1 MELKVI
7 SFPLLS
13 DFFFFFFSRPCPAV
27 VAAYG
32 NYQARDQTLSTSENA
47 ILNTA
52 EALLCEF

>member
-1 MELKVI
+1 MNGTK
-7 SFPLLS
+7 S
-13 DFFFFFFSRPCPAV
+13 DFFSSVVWFFFFFPRPCPAV